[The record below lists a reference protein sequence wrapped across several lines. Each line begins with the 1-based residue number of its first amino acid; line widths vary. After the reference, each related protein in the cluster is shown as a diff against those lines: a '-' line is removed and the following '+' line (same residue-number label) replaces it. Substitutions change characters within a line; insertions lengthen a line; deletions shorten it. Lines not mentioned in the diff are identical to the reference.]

1 MHAAAEPDRAVE
13 ALLAFWAEA
22 GVDACYEDTPV
33 DRTVRAPSLAA
44 PTKPVLAAVS
54 PVAGPGPDV
63 SAGIAQAKTVAAA
76 CGTLDALRDAIASF
90 DGFGLTRAGARQ
102 AVFARGNPKGR
113 LMVIGE
119 APGADEDLQGEPF
132 VGRSGQLLDRMLKA
146 AGLDETAFVTNTVF
160 WRPPGNG
167 QPSPQDQAV
176 CRPFLERA
184 VALISPQ
191 IILPVGGA
199 SAKFLLGR
207 EEGILSLRGRWA
219 EFRLEHAAITIPTLP
234 TLHPAFLLRNPLAK
248 KKVWSDLLEV
258 SHRLASA

>member
-1 MHAAAEPDRAVE
+1 MYAADSDRASE

-22 GVDACYEDTPV
+22 GVDACYEDEPI
-33 DRTVRAPSLAA
+33 DRTVRVAPQATVA
-44 PTKPVLAAVS
+44 KPVLAAVS
-54 PVAGPGPDV
+54 PVPRPGPDV
-63 SAGIAQAKTVAAA
+63 SAAMAKAKAVAAG
-76 CGTLDALRDAIASF
+76 CETLDALRDAIVAF

-102 AVFARGNPKGR
+102 AVFARGNAQGR
-113 LMVIGE
+113 LMVVGE

-132 VGRSGQLLDRMLKA
+132 VGRSGQLLDKMLKA
-146 AGLDETAFVTNTVF
+146 AGLYETAFVTNTVF

-199 SAKFLLGR
+199 SAKFLLAR
-207 EEGILSLRGRWA
+207 EEGILSLRGRWS
-219 EFRLEHAAITIPTLP
+219 EFRLEDGSITIPTLP

-248 KKVWSDLLEV
+248 KKAWADLLEV